1 MKKPS
6 GMMKPKLTGYTLLPK
21 QQKMATA
28 PKMKMGKMTPASA
41 AKIRNVATRILG
53 K

>member
-1 MKKPS
+1 MKTTS
-6 GMMKPKLTGYTLLPK
+6 GLMKPKLTGYALLPK
-21 QQKMATA
+21 QKMATA